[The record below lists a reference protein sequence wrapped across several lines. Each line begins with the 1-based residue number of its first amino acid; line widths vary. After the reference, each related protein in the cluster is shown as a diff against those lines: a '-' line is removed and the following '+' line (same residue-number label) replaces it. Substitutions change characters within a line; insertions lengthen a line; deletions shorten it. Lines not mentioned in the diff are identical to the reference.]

1 MGVRGED
8 EERKE
13 KLRNEAGEFKMRNVE
28 EKFSIGKREH
38 VRISVQ
44 SSMHLVDASVQSSLS
59 WYLSSAS
66 FENGT

>member
-1 MGVRGED
+1 MSVRGED

-28 EKFSIGKREH
+28 KKFSIGQREH
-38 VRISVQ
+38 IRISVQ
-44 SSMHLVDASVQSSLS
+44 SSMHLVDASVQSFLS
-59 WYLSSAS
+59 WYFSSAS